1 MGKDKGK
8 ANIHSKH
15 LYSFV
20 LEKEFSVFLKYGH
33 VLYCFFSELFIPA

>member
-8 ANIHSKH
+8 ATIHSKH

-20 LEKEFSVFLKYGH
+20 LKNDFSVFFKSGQ
-33 VLYCFFSELFIPA
+33 VLYFFF